1 MGRRWWPMGRRAGSG
16 GTTCGWSSRRR
27 PSRMDS
33 GVPPVAATACSR
45 VGLVYVGC
53 VRVCARVR
61 ARVRACVWACVCG
74 MLRAGLRVWIMWGL
88 GVCAIPRCTDSK
100 VRIVKGAR
108 RALAARVVAAEQ
120 RANEFGFAATVPQ
133 RLRCL
138 CPLDYTTLYGR
149 AECGGIASGG
159 KAPPSLTTHMPHSA
173 CRDDDMSMT
182 RCNMTRC
189 NMTRCNTRCNMTRC
203 NTRCNMT
210 RCNAASHS
218 MRRTCSREAERAGRA
233 DGRAEGER

>member
-1 MGRRWWPMGRRAGSG
+1 VPMGRRAGSG

-74 MLRAGLRVWIMWGL
+74 MLRAGLRVWIVWGL

-108 RALAARVVAAEQ
+108 RALAARRGGSRAACE
-120 RANEFGFAATVPQ
+120 RVRLCSDSAAPIALPMSVGLYDAIRSGGVRRD
-133 RLRCL
+133 RLRRKGAAV
-138 CPLDYTTLYGR
+138 LDDAHATQR
-149 AECGGIASGG
+149 
-159 KAPPSLTTHMPHSA
+159 MPRRRHEHDTMQHDA
-173 CRDDDMSMT
+173 MQHTKQHDPMQ
-182 RCNMTRC
+182 RCKPEH
-189 NMTRCNTRCNMTRC
+189 
-203 NTRCNMT
+203 
-210 RCNAASHS
+210 AADLQP
-218 MRRTCSREAERAGRA
+218 RG
-233 DGRAEGER
+233 